1 MFRVFV
7 VDDEEI
13 IRTGIRNTLEKTGG
27 RFLFTGEAPDGEMA
41 LPVLLELKPDILVT
55 DVRMPFMDGLE
66 LAALVR
72 KSMPW
77 VRIIFLSGHDE
88 FEYAQRAVSLQADA
102 YILNPVDSRKL
113 IEVLDRTADRI
124 VEEQRML
131 RTAAQ
136 YTRRSE
142 GERDVLRSHFL
153 SELLAGGLS
162 TAQAIDGG
170 REWGVPLSARCYV
183 VCQAEC
189 STDSA
194 GRQQVRAV
202 VDHLLAGQEDVVWFF
217 EGSDRLVWMI
227 LGDEESSACD
237 RAYEIAQS
245 IRHELRRVV
254 EIDCRIGIG
263 GAVDRLSGLPQ
274 SCQQARQAVE
284 WLRSLPGGIAGHG
297 DLSAPPEEGRRFDF
311 RANMPLVEKLRH
323 ARQEDIPE
331 LIDIYFGGVKEDDL
345 QSVLYRYYLLMDLVV
360 TAARLDNADQDW
372 KKDPQQVLHA
382 AGSRESTLQYAED
395 TLRQVIG
402 RRAVNGNV
410 RYAAEIRRAQAYI
423 AAHYS
428 EEGLSLHTVAA
439 EAGFSPNHFS
449 TVFSQETG
457 ETFVEYLTR
466 VRIDAAKEKL
476 RSGRERMSDIAFDVG
491 YHDPNYF
498 SYIFKKRTGLS
509 PRDFRAACGADM
521 EKIPEENKEIKG
533 HTDSGKIL

>member
-102 YILNPVDSRKL
+102 YILKPVDSRKL

-162 TAQAIDGG
+162 TAQAIDGA
-170 REWGVPLSARCYV
+170 REWDVPLSARCYV
-183 VCQAEC
+183 VCQAAYGA
-189 STDSA
+189 DSA

-254 EIDCRIGIG
+254 EIDCRIGIRRRG
-263 GAVDRLSGLPQ
+263 GPIKRPAAV
-274 SCQQARQAVE
+274 
-284 WLRSLPGGIAGHG
+284 
-297 DLSAPPEEGRRFDF
+297 LSAG
-311 RANMPLVEKLRH
+311 
-323 ARQEDIPE
+323 
-331 LIDIYFGGVKEDDL
+331 
-345 QSVLYRYYLLMDLVV
+345 
-360 TAARLDNADQDW
+360 
-372 KKDPQQVLHA
+372 
-382 AGSRESTLQYAED
+382 
-395 TLRQVIG
+395 
-402 RRAVNGNV
+402 
-410 RYAAEIRRAQAYI
+410 
-423 AAHYS
+423 
-428 EEGLSLHTVAA
+428 
-439 EAGFSPNHFS
+439 
-449 TVFSQETG
+449 ETG
-457 ETFVEYLTR
+457 GGM
-466 VRIDAAKEKL
+466 AAQPARRHRGAR
-476 RSGRERMSDIAFDVG
+476 RSVCTARGGTAV
-491 YHDPNYF
+491 
-498 SYIFKKRTGLS
+498 
-509 PRDFRAACGADM
+509 
-521 EKIPEENKEIKG
+521 
-533 HTDSGKIL
+533 